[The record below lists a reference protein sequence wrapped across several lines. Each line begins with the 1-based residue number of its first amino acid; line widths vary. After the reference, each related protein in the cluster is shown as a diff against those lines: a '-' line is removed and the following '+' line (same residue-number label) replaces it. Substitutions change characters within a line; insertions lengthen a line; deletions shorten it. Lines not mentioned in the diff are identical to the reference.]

1 MLCGLLARRRFEKQF
16 SVLHSVLIRFF
27 HVFKKA
33 VGQNIHSILHIAP
46 HRTGMGFGCQKYC
59 INKTP

>member
-1 MLCGLLARRRFEKQF
+1 MLRSLLARRRFEKQF
-16 SVLHSVLIRFF
+16 SVLHSVLISFF
-27 HVFKKA
+27 HVLKKA

>member
-1 MLCGLLARRRFEKQF
+1 MLYDLLAERDFEKQF

-27 HVFKKA
+27 HVLKKA

-46 HRTGMGFGCQKYC
+46 HCTGMGFGCQKYC

>member
-1 MLCGLLARRRFEKQF
+1 MLRSLLARRRFEKQI

-27 HVFKKA
+27 HVLKKA

>member
-1 MLCGLLARRRFEKQF
+1 MLCGLLVRRGFEKQF

-27 HVFKKA
+27 HVLKKA
-33 VGQNIHSILHIAP
+33 VGANIHSILHIAP
-46 HRTGMGFGCQKYC
+46 HCTGVGFGRQKYC